1 MRRLSAPTTNH
12 VWKLILGNVRLH
24 RRYLGYLMPPRLSF
38 RRRLG
43 GCLRQASTAM
53 SAFLRQQ
60 YFDGAH
66 LRHGNQVSM
75 MARVPRLTT
84 RLPLALVLAAA
95 RPLLAGQSIGR
106 GWLGGVGRVLLPPG
120 QLPLQICDLFL
131 GICDLFLGIRDLL
144 FAFGYLT
151 AEILVLSQQ
160 SLNLLLQLFSAG
172 LVGVPMTIRCY
183 TLLPRAAS
191 RSRTHTP
198 YSKRSG
204 WNCPEKSTEVPELLL
219 LDQQP
224 QHSFPILR
232 LRGGSM
238 PQSRQ
243 IHRES

>member
-1 MRRLSAPTTNH
+1 MRRLSASPTNH

-38 RRRLG
+38 RGRPGR
-43 GCLRQASTAM
+43 CLRQASTAM
-53 SAFLRQQ
+53 SALLRQQ

-66 LRHGNQVSM
+66 LRHENQWSM

-120 QLPLQICDLFL
+120 QLPLQ
-131 GICDLFLGIRDLL
+131 ICDLFLGIRDLL